1 MELIILL
8 LHGLFS
14 LFKHKKKENSV
25 GVSEIQP
32 SSTNLINSKL
42 SSPQK
47 ILNELLGMAIDS
59 YSRQFSLF
67 KAH

>member
-8 LHGLFS
+8 LHGLLS

-32 SSTNLINSKL
+32 SLTNPTNSKL
-42 SSPQK
+42 ISPCK
-47 ILNELLGMAIDS
+47 
-59 YSRQFSLF
+59 F
-67 KAH
+67 